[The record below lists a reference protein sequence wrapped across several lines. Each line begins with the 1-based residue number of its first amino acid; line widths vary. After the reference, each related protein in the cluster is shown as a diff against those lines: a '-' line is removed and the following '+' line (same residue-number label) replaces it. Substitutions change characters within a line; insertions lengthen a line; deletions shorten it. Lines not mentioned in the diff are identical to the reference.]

1 MGKNQ
6 DSAGGSY
13 AGDELLA
20 TTGVLVQGERMSG
33 LLAEKNSTFKYTPG
47 GNVQA
52 TWRKY
57 GWVPPSEYREDYLFK
72 IHRDF
77 QGEENE
83 RTN

>member
-1 MGKNQ
+1 M
-6 DSAGGSY
+6 SAMLT
-13 AGDELLA
+13 D
-20 TTGVLVQGERMSG
+20 R
-33 LLAEKNSTFKYTPG
+33 NSTFKYTPG

-77 QGEENE
+77 HGEENE